1 MPRSAS
7 LPKKKLV
14 DGVWFEFI
22 SENVVS
28 QSRQPV
34 AKWRCQHPHCSNPM
48 LSHSTNLSRHVR
60 MRHSEDYKAYRT
72 TGAIVR
78 TEHGGHAHA
87 EQGCR
92 PYTLGAG
99 PGSDALQEDPPHSD
113 EPLMTG
119 REASPQ
125 VDIQEAQQQVQPFHT
140 LCFLTLASLP
150 PLCLPLPHAPTHL
163 PDIVTIDVLL
173 LLLPSHYAL
182 FHYLANWPNL
192 RLLLCLHSPH
202 NLLAPRLP

>member
-1 MPRSAS
+1 
-7 LPKKKLV
+7 
-14 DGVWFEFI
+14 
-22 SENVVS
+22 
-28 QSRQPV
+28 
-34 AKWRCQHPHCSNPM
+34 
-48 LSHSTNLSRHVR
+48 

-78 TEHGGHAHA
+78 TEHGEHAHA

-99 PGSDALQEDPPHSD
+99 PGSDAFQEDPLHSD

-140 LCFLTLASLP
+140 P
-150 PLCLPLPHAPTHL
+150 
-163 PDIVTIDVLL
+163 VL
-173 LLLPSHYAL
+173 
-182 FHYLANWPNL
+182 
-192 RLLLCLHSPH
+192 
-202 NLLAPRLP
+202 